1 MKRVSAIITTIILVL
16 NIVLN
21 TNSSINSVLAKE
33 NQNIN
38 ITSTSAVLMEA
49 TTGQI
54 IYEKN
59 SKEKLR
65 PASITKIMTLI
76 LIFEALES
84 EKIHL
89 EDEVSVSEHA
99 ASMGG
104 SQVFLEPNEKQ
115 TVDTMIKCISV
126 ASGNDASVAMAE
138 YIAGSEEEF
147 VSRMNEKAKELGMDS
162 TQFQNCTG
170 LDTDNH
176 YSSALDVAIMS
187 RELIEKHPE
196 IHKYS
201 TIWMDTIIHSTKRG
215 DSEFGLANTNKLLK
229 QYDGITGLKTG
240 STSLAKYCLSA
251 TAERNGI
258 KLISVI
264 MAAPDYKVRFSEASK
279 LLDYGYANVTLFKDD
294 NKSLTIDPVPVIR
307 GIENKVT
314 CKVKGNFSYLCLSG
328 ENTADITKEV
338 VLYENIK
345 APIKAGD
352 KAGEIIYKLNQK
364 PIGSVDII
372 CENDVEEAKFIDYF
386 IKIIL
391 KYGIGI

>member
-1 MKRVSAIITTIILVL
+1 MKRVSAVILSILLVL
-16 NIVLN
+16 NLMFN
-21 TNSSINSVLAKE
+21 TNSYSQVLAKE
-33 NQNIN
+33 KQNIN
-38 ITSTSAVLMEA
+38 ITSTAAVLMEA

-59 SKEKLR
+59 PNEKLR

-76 LIFEALES
+76 LIFEALQS
-84 EKIHL
+84 GKINL

-104 SQVFLEPNEKQ
+104 SQVFLEPGEIQ
-115 TVDTMIKCISV
+115 TVDTMIKCISI

-147 VSRMNEKAKELGMDS
+147 VSRMNDKAKELGMND
-162 TQFQNCTG
+162 TTFQNCTG

-176 YSSALDVAIMS
+176 YSSAMDVAIMS
-187 RELIEKHPE
+187 RELIEKHPQ

-201 TIWMDTIIHSTKRG
+201 TVWMDTIIHSTKRG

-264 MAAPDYKVRFSEASK
+264 MAAPDYKIRFQEASK
-279 LLDYGYANVTLFKDD
+279 LLDYGYANVALFKDD
-294 NKSLTIDPVPVIR
+294 NKELAIEPIPVVR
-307 GIENKVT
+307 GIENLVN
-314 CKVKGNFSYLCLSG
+314 CKVKGNFSYLCLTG

-338 VLYENIK
+338 VPYENIK
-345 APIKAGD
+345 APVKAGD
-352 KAGEIIYKLNQK
+352 KAGEIIYKLNGET
-364 PIGSVDII
+364 IGSVDIV
-372 CENDVEEAKFIDYF
+372 CENSVEEAKFIDYF
-386 IKIIL
+386 FKIIE
-391 KYGIGI
+391 KYGIGK